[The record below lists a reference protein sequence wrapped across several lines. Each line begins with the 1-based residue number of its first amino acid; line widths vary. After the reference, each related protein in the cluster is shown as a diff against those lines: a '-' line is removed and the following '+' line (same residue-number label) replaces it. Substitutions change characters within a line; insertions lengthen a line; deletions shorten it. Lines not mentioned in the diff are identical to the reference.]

1 MDGVISFVANGIGAQ
16 AASSRLQAA
25 MAAMHQYIP
34 HTVAWHCYQPG
45 EPILVTL
52 PPSLSAGEL
61 ALRAERARLEVS
73 VVDDPQAPDQRIALH
88 YAHLPEAEITEGIR
102 RLGHC
107 LASYSELAARHA
119 PGYPTMLLG
128 T

>member
-1 MDGVISFVANGIGAQ
+1 MDGVISFTANGMRAPV
-16 AASSRLQAA
+16 ASSRLQAA

-34 HTVAWHCYQPG
+34 HTVAWHCHQPG
-45 EPILVTL
+45 EPIMVTL

-61 ALRAERARLEVS
+61 VVRAERARLEVS
-73 VVDDPQAPDQRIALH
+73 VVDDPQVPDRRIELH